1 MKDNRFKPRYN
12 WAKIDPLIIQIYESG
27 QRGVIKTIM
36 QKYDVPSSTISA
48 RARKLGLN
56 SLLSQ
61 NRESPKKYCEKENE
75 ILIAHHDKPAGLITT
90 KLNKAGF
97 RRNTK
102 SIINH
107 LTVLRQ
113 DGRIP
118 FPKDHRDE
126 KGIMTTLEISE
137 LMGISPMSIWRK
149 INEGLLK
156 ATEQEKNQD
165 SIRHRRF
172 LVKRKDLRDFLVT
185 YPAHWDHRKC
195 DQLFLIDILDSGQS
209 RPVYIQHSAGTKE
222 SNGDRD
228 II

>member
-1 MKDNRFKPRYN
+1 MKKYN
-12 WAKIDPLIIQIYESG
+12 WAEIDPLIIQVYESG
-27 QRGVIKTIM
+27 QRGVIKTILR
-36 QKYDVPSSTISA
+36 KYDIPPTSISD

-56 SLLSQ
+56 SLINQ
-61 NRESPKKYCEKENE
+61 GRISPRMYCEKENA
-75 ILIAHHDKPAGLITT
+75 ILIAHHDKPVGLITA

-102 SIINH
+102 SVVNH

-113 DGRIP
+113 AGRIP
-118 FPKDHRDE
+118 FPKEHRDD
-126 KGIMTTLEISE
+126 KGIMTTCEISE
-137 LMGISPMSIWRK
+137 LMGISPISIWRK

-156 ATEQEKNQD
+156 AKEQEKTYD
-165 SIRHRRF
+165 SSTHPRRF

-209 RPVYIQHSAGTKE
+209 RPVHIQHSAGAKE
-222 SNGDRD
+222 VGSDRD
-228 II
+228 TV

>member
-1 MKDNRFKPRYN
+1 MKKYN
-12 WAKIDPLIIQIYESG
+12 WTEIDPLIIQVYESG

-36 QKYDVPSSTISA
+36 RKYDVPATSISD

-56 SLLSQ
+56 SLTCQ
-61 NRESPKKYCEKENE
+61 GRVSPKMYCAKENN
-75 ILIAHHDKPAGLITT
+75 ILIAHHDKPVGLITA

-97 RRNTK
+97 RRNIK
-102 SIINH
+102 SVINR
-107 LTVLRQ
+107 LTALRH

-118 FPKDHRDE
+118 YPKDHRDG
-126 KGIMTTLEISE
+126 KGIMTTCEIGE
-137 LMGISPMSIWRK
+137 LMGISSMSIWRK

-165 SIRHRRF
+165 SVRHRRF
-172 LVKRKDLRDFLVT
+172 LVKRKDLRDFMVT

-209 RPVYIQHSAGTKE
+209 RPVYIQHSAGAKE
-222 SNGDRD
+222 VGNDRAVA
-228 II
+228 